1 VLSLPSY
8 FRTDTY
14 IEGISAT
21 DIFTLSATLSAA
33 IETQLV
39 STLNRVRTIWDPHE
53 QFQLYSFV
61 RQPQTF
67 PDVRLQRAQPT
78 KESDNVLLGIEL
90 KAWYLLSKEKEPSFR
105 FQVTPDACA
114 IEDIIVVVPWA
125 LDNVISGRPKL
136 FVPFV
141 DSAKYAAEY
150 RNYHWKHLMS
160 GGLKREIESPFN
172 ARPYPVK

>member
-1 VLSLPSY
+1 MPTPIKPPSRKLPSEHSPRYDLYKGVREAVLSLPSY

-90 KAWYLLSKEKEPSFR
+90 KAW
-105 FQVTPDACA
+105 
-114 IEDIIVVVPWA
+114 
-125 LDNVISGRPKL
+125 
-136 FVPFV
+136 
-141 DSAKYAAEY
+141 
-150 RNYHWKHLMS
+150 
-160 GGLKREIESPFN
+160 
-172 ARPYPVK
+172 